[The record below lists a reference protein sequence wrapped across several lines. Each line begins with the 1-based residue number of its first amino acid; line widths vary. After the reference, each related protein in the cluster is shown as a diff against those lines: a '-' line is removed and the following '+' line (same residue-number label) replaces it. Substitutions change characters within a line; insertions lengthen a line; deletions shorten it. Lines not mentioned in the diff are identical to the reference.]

1 MMKNMKTVIIIVL
14 VVALISAVAAGVWYF
29 KTRFYVP
36 DKNGMV
42 YKEEN
47 QIIMNDENYDKG
59 DDNLVNN
66 S

>member
-1 MMKNMKTVIIIVL
+1 MKNMKTVIIIVL
-14 VVALISAVAAGVWYF
+14 VVALISAVAVGVWYF

>member
-1 MMKNMKTVIIIVL
+1 MKNMKPVIIIVL
-14 VVALISAVAAGVWYF
+14 VVALISAVVAGVWYF

-42 YKEEN
+42 YKAEN

>member
-1 MMKNMKTVIIIVL
+1 MKNMKPVIIIVL
-14 VVALISAVAAGVWYF
+14 VVALISAVAVGVWYF

-36 DKNGMV
+36 DKDGMV
-42 YKEEN
+42 YKEKN
-47 QIIMNDENYDKG
+47 QIIMNDQNYDKG